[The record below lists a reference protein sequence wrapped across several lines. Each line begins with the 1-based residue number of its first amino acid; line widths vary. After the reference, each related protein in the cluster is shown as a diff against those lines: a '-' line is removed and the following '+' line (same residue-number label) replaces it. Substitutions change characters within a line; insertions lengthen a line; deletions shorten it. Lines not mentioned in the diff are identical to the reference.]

1 MGVGKRL
8 LAYLNP
14 YKGRLFIGIIAM
26 GLHAL
31 CTVLVVRF
39 FGSFVDTLVYAINDD
54 GLSMLNIVALVMLG
68 LFVLK
73 GVFYYLQGY
82 LTAQVGQRAVRDLRG
97 DTYTRMQD
105 LSMSYYQTHNTGQL
119 VARLTNDINLIQN
132 VIVSG
137 TVSVFNQGITLVAI
151 VGYLFYLHWQLTLF
165 TMIVLPPIV
174 WAFNH
179 FSQRIRGISRK
190 AQAKMGDITSVL
202 QETIS
207 GVRVVKSFGMEKE
220 EIERFSQE
228 NESNYRFHMKNAQLG
243 ALLSPLVETMT
254 ALGFIAVLWYGGL
267 EVMRGNLTPGEL
279 VAFFGYLTI
288 IGTPIKSL
296 SKLVQRIQQ
305 ALAAGERVFELQD
318 EVVQVNDSP
327 GAVDL
332 KEVRGEIVFRDV
344 SFAYPGGEF
353 SLENINLRADSGQ
366 VVAIVGPSGAG
377 KSTLVDLIPR
387 FYDPDSGQ
395 VLLDGRDIREI
406 KIASLRKNLAIVPQ
420 DIILFSGSVTENI
433 SYGKRDATKEEIEEA
448 AKAANAHEFIQK
460 LPQGYSTLL
469 GERGSRLSGG
479 EKQRVAIARAL
490 LRNPR
495 LLILDEATS
504 SLDVE
509 SEALVQEALDRLMEN
524 RTTFVIAHRLSTV
537 RRADQILYLEEG
549 QIKERGTHEEL
560 MASRGRYFHLC
571 QAQLID
577 SKDQRRWRA

>member
-1 MGVGKRL
+1 METGRRL
-8 LAYLNP
+8 LAYINP
-14 YKGRLFIGIIAM
+14 YKGRLFIGIVAM

-31 CTVLVVRF
+31 CMVLVVRF
-39 FGSFVDTLVYAINDD
+39 FGSFVDTLVYAINDE
-54 GLSMLNIVALVMLG
+54 GLGMLNLVALLILG
-68 LFVLK
+68 LFILK
-73 GVFYYLQGY
+73 GIFYYLQGY
-82 LTAQVGQRAVRDLRG
+82 LTAQVGQRAVRDLRQ
-97 DTYTRMQD
+97 DTYTRMQN
-105 LSMSYYQTHNTGQL
+105 LSMSFFQTHNTGQL

-137 TVSVFNQGITLVAI
+137 TVSIFNQGITLVAI

-165 TMIVLPPIV
+165 TMVVLPPIV

-179 FSQRIRGISRK
+179 FSRRIRGISRR

-220 EIERFSQE
+220 EVERFSRE

-254 ALGFIAVLWYGGL
+254 ALGFIAVLWFGGL

-296 SKLVQRIQQ
+296 SRLVQKVQQ

-318 EVVQVNDSP
+318 AVVQIKDTP
-327 GAVDL
+327 GAV
-332 KEVRGEIVFRDV
+332 EMNNVRGEVTFQEV
-344 SFAYPGGEF
+344 SFSYPGGEF
-353 SLENINLRADSGQ
+353 SLENINFRAEPGE
-366 VVAIVGPSGAG
+366 VLAIVGPSGAG

-387 FYDPDSGQ
+387 FYDPDSGR
-395 VLLDGRDIREI
+395 VLLDARDIQEI
-406 KIASLRKNLAIVPQ
+406 KIASLREKLAIVPQ
-420 DIILFSGSVTENI
+420 DIILFSGTVEENI
-433 SYGKRDATKEEIEEA
+433 SYGRRTATSEEIEQA
-448 AKAANAHEFIQK
+448 ARAANAHQFIQR
-460 LPQGYSTLL
+460 LPDGYATLV

-479 EKQRVAIARAL
+479 EKQRIAIARAL
-490 LRNPR
+490 LRNPT

-560 MASRGRYFHLC
+560 MARRGRYYHLC
-571 QAQLID
+571 QVQLVD
-577 SKDQRRWRA
+577 SNERGRWRA